1 MVKSVLH
8 FLLKFVWYVVKATGT
23 VLKYAAP
30 VLEIGTGIWDVLS
43 GVKQMEK
50 GGIYNNVLLTS
61 RKLSHHL
68 QEMTVAYTTISGKRI
83 LKRDRVQSFLQTTF
97 L

>member
-1 MVKSVLH
+1 M
-8 FLLKFVWYVVKATGT
+8 WYVVKATGT
-23 VLKYAAP
+23 LLKYVAP

-43 GVKQMEK
+43 GDKQMEK
-50 GGIYNNVLLTS
+50 GGIYNEVLLTS

-68 QEMTVAYTTISGKRI
+68 QEMTVAYTSISGKRI
-83 LKRDRVQSFLQTTF
+83 LLSDTVQSFLQTTF